1 VANDDDQDTSKMLL
15 IQIVYFIQFRS
26 EGRCN
31 LYITLSYMLKIAAP
45 SP

>member
-26 EGRCN
+26 
-31 LYITLSYMLKIAAP
+31 
-45 SP
+45 